1 MRDAE
6 QDSDTIFN
14 TIGIIVMLPLV
25 NQRASFLVRTMP
37 DKAVSRATPKYLNDA
52 AVELPDAAIEAL
64 RQETSNLYDNAFAI
78 IAHGI

>member
-1 MRDAE
+1 
-6 QDSDTIFN
+6 
-14 TIGIIVMLPLV
+14 MLPLV

-37 DKAVSRATPKYLNDA
+37 DKAVSRTPKYLNAA